1 MTTYLTIIT
10 TALVLTQ
17 LIRLVQ
23 NAISLHSVD
32 QAKQRTNYIVGVYQ
46 KLEKYIDRIESEEK
60 PHERHRSR
68 PIDSQCGDKEA

>member
-23 NAISLHSVD
+23 NAISLHRAD

-46 KLEKYIDRIESEEK
+46 KLEKYIDRIESEET
-60 PHERHRSR
+60 P
-68 PIDSQCGDKEA
+68 